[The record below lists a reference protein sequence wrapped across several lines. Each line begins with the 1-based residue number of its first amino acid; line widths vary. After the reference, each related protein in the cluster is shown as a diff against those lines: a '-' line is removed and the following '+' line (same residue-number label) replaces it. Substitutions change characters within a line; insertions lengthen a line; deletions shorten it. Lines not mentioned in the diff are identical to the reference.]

1 MCAKI
6 YILNMEK
13 TQLDIFKQTL
23 EAERGRLVAEL
34 SSIAKPDPNMKGNW
48 IADYPQMEPG
58 ESGSH
63 ASRDEEQDEVE
74 QYEVNL
80 EAEHSLESR
89 LLAVTR
95 ALHRIETNS
104 YGVCARCGKDIPM
117 ERLAANPAAE
127 CDIEHQK

>member
-1 MCAKI
+1 MTRKI
-6 YILNMEK
+6 YILSMEK
-13 TQLDIFKQTL
+13 TQLDTFKQIL
-23 EAERGRLVAEL
+23 EAERSRLTAEL
-34 SSIAKPDPNMKGNW
+34 LSIAKPDPNMKGNW
-48 IADYPQMEPG
+48 IADFPHMETG

-63 ASRDEEQDEVE
+63 TSRDVEEDEVE

-104 YGVCARCGKDIPM
+104 YGTCPQCGNDIPM
-117 ERLAANPAAE
+117 DRLTANPAAE
-127 CDIEHQK
+127 FDIEHQR